1 MSVLDSSLA
10 DKPLQLSKTV
20 RRWRGLTSA
29 APFHAGPLH
38 FNSSALSRADSS
50 MPDGRRIS
58 PVSIQSWDQPN
69 SRSSGGGF
77 STGAPGRWGNVG
89 SCQMPRTEARIPVPP
104 TRTAANPRVLLAA
117 DVGALPV
124 SYQKGSSSPS
134 PFPSTTTRAP
144 AAHHLDLATTL
155 LWRRRMILL
164 GRDWLPAARVPRL
177 GELSRFLAD

>member
-69 SRSSGGGF
+69 SRSSGGCF
-77 STGAPGRWGNVG
+77 PLELPGVGGMWGHVK
-89 SCQMPRTEARIPVPP
+89 CPEPRHEFPCHQPEP
-104 TRTAANPRVLLAA
+104 QRTHAFCWPLTL
-117 DVGALPV
+117 GP
-124 SYQKGSSSPS
+124 SPS
-134 PFPSTTTRAP
+134 PIRRGPVRHLHSRRRRRAP
-144 AAHHLDLATTL
+144 QQHTTL
-155 LWRRRMILL
+155 T
-164 GRDWLPAARVPRL
+164 LPRHSF
-177 GELSRFLAD
+177 GEDG